1 VTGSGPL
8 DWARRG
14 GGLQRSTFLELF
26 FDLVFVL
33 ALTQLSSSLAEH
45 LNWSGAYRT
54 LVLVMA
60 VWWTWGITIWVTDL
74 YEEREA
80 GLQVLILTN
89 MFGVLVMATSA
100 QGAYGS
106 QGEVFAGAYIGVHIV
121 RGLVLVPAVRRH
133 AEVRRRPLRV
143 LVWFVASAPLW
154 LAGGLAHGH
163 VRVALW
169 TLGLAVD
176 YGAAALRW
184 PLPVLGRSP
193 DSEWDFGA
201 EHISERY
208 RQMFI
213 IALGDTILTMG
224 LTYVATPSTVARA
237 AALVLCFVTTV
248 LLWQIY
254 FRFAAALL
262 ANLLAAGPPAARLAR
277 VTVYHHLLMVM
288 GIVLTAVGNEVT
300 IGHPLSSE
308 RPGWVLPIVG
318 GPVLFLVGRILFGH
332 LVLGHLSPSRVG
344 GLILLLLL
352 TPVALHIPPLAVTAA
367 TAAILTLTLLPNLHG
382 GLARRFHEPLP
393 QGAEGHVRG

>member
-8 DWARRG
+8 DWTRRG
-14 GGLQRSTFLELF
+14 GALQRSTFLELF

-33 ALTQLSSSLAEH
+33 ALTQLSSSLVDH

-60 VWWTWGITIWVTDL
+60 VWWTWAITIWVTDQ
-74 YEEREA
+74 YEARQV

-100 QGAYGS
+100 RGAYGS
-106 QGEVFAGAYIGVHIV
+106 QGEVFAAAYVGIHIV
-121 RGLVLVPAVRRH
+121 RGLVLVPAARR
-133 AEVRRRPLRV
+133 AEVRFRPLRI
-143 LVWFVASAPLW
+143 LVWFVVSSPLW
-154 LAGGLAHGH
+154 LAGGLAHGPA
-163 VRVALW
+163 RLTMW
-169 TLGLAVD
+169 TLGLVLD

-184 PLPVLGRSP
+184 PLPLLGRSP
-193 DSEWDFGA
+193 DSEWNFGA

-213 IALGDTILTMG
+213 IALGDTILTTG
-224 LTYVATPSTVARA
+224 LTYVATPSTAARA

-262 ANLLAAGPPAARLAR
+262 ASSLATGQSSARLAR
-277 VTVYHHLLMVM
+277 VAVYHHLLMVL

-300 IGHPLSSE
+300 ISHPLSAE

-318 GPVLFLVGRILFGH
+318 GPTLFLIGRILFGR
-332 LVLGHLSPSRVG
+332 LVLRHLSPSRVV
-344 GLILLLLL
+344 GLILLLLV
-352 TPVALHIPPLAVTAA
+352 TPAALYLPPLAVTAA
-367 TAAILTLTLLPNLHG
+367 TVAILTLTLMPNLFQ
-382 GLARRFHEPLP
+382 GLARVFREPLP
-393 QGAEGHVRG
+393 QGEEAPTRG